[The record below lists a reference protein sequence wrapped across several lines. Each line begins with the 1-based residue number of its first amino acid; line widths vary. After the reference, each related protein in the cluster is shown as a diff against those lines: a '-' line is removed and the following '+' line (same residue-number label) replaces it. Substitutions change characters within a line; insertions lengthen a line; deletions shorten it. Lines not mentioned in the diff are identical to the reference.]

1 MLGLHWVTGPGGPPR
16 DSQTTV
22 MFPPSLYF
30 VDSHHALGVPSM
42 GGCSAPRWSPT
53 GLPACG
59 SPLPS
64 PATLEDAGGMT
75 LGSGPALSG
84 AVSTL
89 SGEGLQD
96 TQLHWKPRPQCLIQ
110 PYLP

>member
-1 MLGLHWVTGPGGPPR
+1 MLGLRWVTGPAGPPR

-30 VDSHHALGVPSM
+30 ADSHHALGVPSM
-42 GGCSAPRWSPT
+42 GGRSAPWWSPT
-53 GLPACG
+53 GLPARG

-64 PATLEDAGGMT
+64 LVTLEDAGGMT
-75 LGSGPALSG
+75 PGSRPALSG

-110 PYLP
+110 LHLP